1 MSAAPDLP
9 SFTCPCCGAV
19 SREPND
25 VAQRYCGRCHWWTGD
40 PNLGPGHLAEH
51 CPHRPFLPDWTLHP
65 GVILR
70 RVLEG
75 RGITEAGLA
84 DLSRLGPETVAGVL
98 GGTMAVDG
106 LIAQRLEEA
115 LGRPGAQFWLNFQ
128 AGYEADLARGAKDS
142 SKEHD
147 G

>member
-1 MSAAPDLP
+1 VTAD
-9 SFTCPCCGAV
+9 SFACPCCGAV

-25 VAQRYCGRCHWWTGD
+25 VFQRYCGRCHDWTGD
-40 PNLGPGHLAEH
+40 PQLGPPHLARH

-65 GVILR
+65 GVALR
-70 RVLEG
+70 AVLRHRE
-75 RGITEAGLA
+75 ISEADLA
-84 DLSRLGPETVAGVL
+84 DRARLGPETIGGIL

-128 AGYEADLARGAKDS
+128 AGYEADLARGAKDTS
-142 SKEHD
+142 EEHD